1 MKQVKRGFLEQVF
14 VNIDEGDNR
23 AEIEMG
29 FSDKGFYLRATRYIF
44 SDASGITITTQLTF
58 ERTLNSP
65 SFACP
70 DCGYKVQP
78 EEFFEISE

>member
-23 AEIEMG
+23 AEIEMK
-29 FSDKGFYLRATRYIF
+29 FSDKGFYLRATQYIF
-44 SDASGITITTQLTF
+44 SDASGATITTQLTF
-58 ERTLNSP
+58 ERNLNSP
-65 SFACP
+65 SFTCP

-78 EEFFEISE
+78 EEFFEMSE